1 MKKTGIKPVNRQLSR
16 PIKNKIIMKKSLII
30 LSPIITALTLTG
42 CWTPPNANV
51 QPVGEPRLIQSGI
64 PVQSVQE
71 SATVESLDVSQRV
84 ITFKLPDGSSTTC
97 PAGPQVLN
105 LDQVKVGDQ
114 VKVTLAEELTI
125 YLLKAGRLPVA
136 GGTDEA
142 IAFQAKVQMI
152 DPSYR
157 LLTLQHLNGA
167 TETFKV
173 GLDTKVFEIAPGD
186 DVVVKIKEAK
196 AIRIE
201 KP

>member
-1 MKKTGIKPVNRQLSR
+1 
-16 PIKNKIIMKKSLII
+16 MKKSLSI
-30 LSPIITALTLTG
+30 LLLIITTLTLTG

-64 PVQSVQE
+64 PVQSVKE
-71 SATVESLDVSQRV
+71 PAMVESIDISKRV

-97 PAGPQVLN
+97 LAGPQVLN
-105 LDQVKVGDQ
+105 LDQIKVGDQ
-114 VKVTLAEELTI
+114 IKVTLAEDLTI
-125 YLLKAGRLPVA
+125 YLLKDGRLPVA
-136 GGTDEA
+136 GGPDET
-142 IAFQAKVQMI
+142 IAFNAKVQMI

-157 LLTLQHLNGA
+157 LLTLQYLNGS

-173 GLDTKVFEIAPGD
+173 GLETKVFEIAPGD
-186 DVVVKIKEAK
+186 AVVVKITEAK